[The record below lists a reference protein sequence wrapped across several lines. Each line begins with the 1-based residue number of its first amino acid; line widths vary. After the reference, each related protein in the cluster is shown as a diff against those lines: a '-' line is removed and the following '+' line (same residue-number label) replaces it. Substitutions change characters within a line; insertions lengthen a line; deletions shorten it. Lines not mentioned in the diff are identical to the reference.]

1 MAQDIIVS
9 LFALGALLAVGW
21 RLYRAIRPAHNGE
34 PACSTCPSPRQ
45 AGPQS
50 RSAATVIPLN
60 ALRSTT
66 GSRSRANS

>member
-21 RLYRAIRPAHNGE
+21 RLYRAIRPAQNSGE
-34 PACSTCPSPRQ
+34 ACPMCPSPKP

-60 ALRSTT
+60 SLRSTT